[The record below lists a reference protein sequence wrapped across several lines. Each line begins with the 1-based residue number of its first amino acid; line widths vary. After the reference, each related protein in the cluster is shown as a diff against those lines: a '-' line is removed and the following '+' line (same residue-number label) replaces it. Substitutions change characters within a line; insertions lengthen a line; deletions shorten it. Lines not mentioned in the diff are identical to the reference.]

1 MEQCL
6 EEEAERN
13 KPEFMKARPK
23 YYYYYEWMSERI
35 SQHCGSLPPCVVAK
49 LLAMDATELDL
60 LLTYP
65 KAIKQQVLS
74 LVEHAMFKCKDNR
87 RAWCVYDEN
96 CMMIQR

>member
-1 MEQCL
+1 MQADGSKGLEQCL

-35 SQHCGSLPPCVVAK
+35 SEHCGSLPPCIVAK

-65 KAIKQQVLS
+65 KAIKQQVSLHSLS
-74 LVEHAMFKCKDNR
+74 SVSARKMALTAIYVGR
-87 RAWCVYDEN
+87 
-96 CMMIQR
+96 